1 MEVLMARPT
10 ARRVRPGAVLFA
22 ASLFALTGLACS
34 STGGRAGGNP
44 DLITREQ
51 ILDQP
56 EQSAFELI
64 ERLRPRWLRAR
75 SQGSFANPT
84 PEYAVV
90 YVDDMRFG
98 EIASLHRINAAE
110 IDRIEFI
117 SGLDATTRFG
127 TGTGGGVIHIRLW
140 RSATN

>member
-1 MEVLMARPT
+1 MTRPT
-10 ARRVRPGAVLFA
+10 GRSRRPGAVPLFA
-22 ASLFALTGLACS
+22 VLLAGSAVACS
-34 STGGRAGGNP
+34 STGGNTSGGNP

-51 ILDQP
+51 ILEQP

-75 SQGSFANPT
+75 SQGSFSNPT

-98 EIASLHRINAAE
+98 EINSLHRINAAE

-127 TGTGGGVIHIRLW
+127 TGTGGGVIHIRRW
-140 RSATN
+140 RSATNN